1 MNAPTRTFAALALLV
16 LAGCATAPPVPVEA
30 ARADLP
36 PYRVASMDAVPAES
50 VVWGG
55 SIVEVQNLADVT
67 EIEIL
72 AYPLDRRFRPVIRER
87 TEGRFI
93 LQLPGYV
100 EALDYPHGRFVTVRG
115 KLRGLRESKIDD
127 ADYVHP
133 VVEVEDLHLWPR
145 NFPYEEPRVSFGI
158 GVGVIR

>member
-1 MNAPTRTFAALALLV
+1 MIATALLA
-16 LAGCATAPPVPVEA
+16 LAGCATTPPVPVEA

-36 PYRVASMDAVPAES
+36 PYRVAGMDRVPAES

-55 SIVEVQNLADVT
+55 SIVEVVNRADVT

-72 AYPLDRRFRPVIRER
+72 AYPLDRRFRPVIRAR

-93 LQLPGYV
+93 LKLPGYV

-115 KLRGLRESKIDD
+115 RLTGLRESKIED

-133 VVEVEDLHLWPR
+133 LVDVEDVHLWPR

-158 GVGVIR
+158 GIGVVR